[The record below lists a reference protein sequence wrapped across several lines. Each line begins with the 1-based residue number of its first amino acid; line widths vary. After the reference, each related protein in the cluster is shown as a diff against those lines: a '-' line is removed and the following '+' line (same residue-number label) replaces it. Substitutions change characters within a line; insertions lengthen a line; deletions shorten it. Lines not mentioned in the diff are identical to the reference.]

1 MSFYKEI
8 LPFVEYIHSIR
19 RLEAYLSFDM
29 KFPVKWSIPKS
40 IVDEGKI
47 IGFEVEDQNSKGI
60 TFVTPI
66 NELEVSTIL
75 VKIGKIIKLNK
86 ERELKERALKEK
98 ELEEKERKLKEKE
111 RKLKEKEKEIKER
124 LFKQTVEQLKQ
135 TFEKTD
141 LDKLQNLYFDFEDED
156 VDTELDGELDND
168 FEDELSINQRIKLG
182 DEQDRQESTT
192 TELV

>member
-1 MSFYKEI
+1 
-8 LPFVEYIHSIR
+8 
-19 RLEAYLSFDM
+19 M

-40 IVDEGKI
+40 IIDEGKI

-86 ERELKERALKEK
+86 ERELKEK
-98 ELEEKERKLKEKE
+98 
-111 RKLKEKEKEIKER
+111 

-141 LDKLQNLYFDFEDED
+141 LDKLQNLYFDFEDEID
-156 VDTELDGELDND
+156 SEFDSELD
-168 FEDELSINQRIKLG
+168 DEINENQQINLE
-182 DEQDRQESTT
+182 DEQDRQEPATA
-192 TELV
+192 ELVNE